1 MKIRI
6 LIVTLSFIVAVLC
19 AVAAQEGGRTAVDDD
34 SVRDPRIPGLH
45 ARLVAAVKK
54 LNLRAAGG
62 NEILVTLESGA
73 RFDPIDLVWLVVRRT
88 AKFVMA
94 QDRIASIEFG
104 YYQFNMSNTVRE
116 EKSISTAT
124 PGSEDLRPVKITYSA
139 STGEKY
145 AYILGDLQKAD
156 SRRSVAAQ
164 YHDNYLALV
173 LLLEQYNSGNIRK
186 ESLRIEQTIQLGD

>member
-1 MKIRI
+1 M
-6 LIVTLSFIVAVLC
+6 TVLC
-19 AVAAQEGGRTAVDDD
+19 AAAAQEGGRPVDDD
-34 SVRDPRIPGLH
+34 DSARDTRIPALH
-45 ARLVAAVKK
+45 TRLVSAVKK
-54 LNLRAAGG
+54 LNLRAADG
-62 NEILVTLESGA
+62 NGITVTMESGA

-94 QDRIASIEFG
+94 QDRITSIEFG

-145 AYILGDLQKAD
+145 GYTLGDLQKVD

-186 ESLRIEQTIQLGD
+186 ESFRVEQTIQLGE